1 MTLVERA
8 LDLFSPANAR
18 PTVAGILPG
27 RGTKTSLTLGFTSL
41 RSHPVPT
48 LRWGC
53 ENTIKYFLLHFP
65 HPGAISPM
73 GAISPVVAISRM
85 ITVVSIIAQVIN
97 AIISTT
103 FTPIIITTPSPPTL
117 SFIFAFGII
126 VICQYYS
133 YCCTGSFLGLLIGLR
148 RVLRIQYVY
157 ICLISRQILEKFSSL
172 HIR

>member
-73 GAISPVVAISRM
+73 SVISYMITVTLRPFIPSVPHIHSIFSASDSMTSTSKGYSTLRVPVAIS
-85 ITVVSIIAQVIN
+85 
-97 AIISTT
+97 
-103 FTPIIITTPSPPTL
+103 TPIIGSWLYLPERSLPVSRIHLP
-117 SFIFAFGII
+117 GIDH
-126 VICQYYS
+126 VTAASRTYA
-133 YCCTGSFLGLLIGLR
+133 T
-148 RVLRIQYVY
+148 VLPRN
-157 ICLISRQILEKFSSL
+157 
-172 HIR
+172 